1 MNQGW
6 GMQAC
11 IRIEYSAMRTSRWL
25 FAFLFVALVS
35 CNGSGCGGAKR
46 LLVKWFSDDYKTG
59 AGDTDLAAVF
69 EGLDAERERIDVRL
83 APVWSGLDQPTDLQ
97 FVPGREAAVA
107 LSKPGVARWKDFAA
121 GTTGVLLTLDVAEE
135 SEEGLLGLAFHP
147 GFAENG
153 RFYTNAVVRRAGDD
167 FTQIAA
173 WTVDAKTL
181 AGARRERIVLE
192 VEQPYQNH
200 NAGQLAFG
208 PDGYLYVGLG
218 DGGWMNDP
226 QGNGQNPAT
235 LLGSMLRIDVDR
247 TEGKQGYAVPA
258 DNPFVGQKG
267 FRPETWAYG
276 LRNPWR
282 YAFAPDG
289 RLIVADVGQD
299 RYEEIDLIVR
309 GGNYGW
315 NIREAGHCLD
325 EDEDCP
331 TAGLIDPFYAYPRDD
346 GRSITGGYV
355 YAGQAIPALRGKY
368 VFGDFISG
376 AMWAVGVP
384 PVETPAAPQEAAALG
399 KRPILIS
406 TFGQDKDG
414 ELYVADF
421 SGGVVYK
428 LVPAEQAP

>member
-1 MNQGW
+1 MKTT
-6 GMQAC
+6 
-11 IRIEYSAMRTSRWL
+11 RSLSAL
-25 FAFLFVALVS
+25 LFVVLVS

-46 LLVKWFSDDYKTG
+46 LLVKWFSDDYKTDAVAPG
-59 AGDTDLAAVF
+59 MAAVF
-69 EGLDAERERIDVRL
+69 EGLDAKRERIDVRL
-83 APVWSGLDQPTDLQ
+83 EPVWSGLDQPTDVQ
-97 FVPGREAAVA
+97 FVPGRDVAVA
-107 LSKPGVARWKDFAA
+107 LEKPGVARWKDFAA
-121 GTTGVLLTLDVAEE
+121 GTTGVLLTMAVAEE

-147 GFAENG
+147 RFAENG
-153 RFYTNAVVRRAGDD
+153 RFYTNAVVRRKGDD
-167 FTQIAA
+167 FTQIGA
-173 WTVDAKTL
+173 WRADPETL
-181 AGARRERIVLE
+181 AGARLERLVLE

-235 LLGSMLRIDVDR
+235 LLGSLLRIDVDR

-258 DNPFVGQKG
+258 DNPFVDKPG
-267 FRPETWAYG
+267 FRPEIWAYG

-315 NIREAGHCLD
+315 NIREAGHCL
-325 EDEDCP
+325 EEGEACK
-331 TAGLIDPFYAYPRDD
+331 ASGLIDPFYAYPRDD

-355 YAGQAIPALRGKY
+355 YGGQAIPALRGKY

-384 PVETPAAPQEAAALG
+384 SVETPSASQTAAALG

-406 TFGQDKDG
+406 TFGRDHHG
-414 ELYVADF
+414 ELYVADY
-421 SGGVVYK
+421 SGGIIYRIVA
-428 LVPAEQAP
+428 PTQAP